1 MQIRAT
7 EFAYARGGIVSRC
20 RPKHAFR
27 FLPTHNDAGV
37 QYVCALLDG
46 PVVIVYKTITRT
58 LRARGRRAQGRG
70 RRHERVH
77 GNVPGREKVDLN
89 IRFIRRSSDVCRPRQ
104 NYYRP
109 FFSPSA
115 CPRLTAPSI

>member
-1 MQIRAT
+1 MR
-7 EFAYARGGIVSRC
+7 
-20 RPKHAFR
+20 
-27 FLPTHNDAGV
+27 
-37 QYVCALLDG
+37 ALLGG
-46 PVVIVYKTITRT
+46 PAVIVYETITRARLVR

-77 GNVPGREKVDLN
+77 GDVPGRVKVDLN

-109 FFSPSA
+109 FPPSPPLRVSA
-115 CPRLTAPSI
+115 IDGVFDLD